1 MATFYTDIGANQ
13 NDPKA
18 QNQNT
23 AEREVGS
30 ADLTEA
36 VFTADGTEVNG
47 DVIRIFKQAEGSRI
61 NAPDVSVVTD
71 GVGGTSAIGDIGD
84 DATPAA
90 IASGVDVTAA
100 GITRA
105 NDSGSEALTPVTAAP
120 ERWINFT
127 LTTLTAAMTPGQKIV
142 FRIPATKA

>member
-1 MATFYTDIGANQ
+1 MATFYTDIAANQ

-18 QNQNT
+18 QNLNS

-30 ADLTEA
+30 MDQSEA
-36 VFTADGTEVNG
+36 IYTTDGTEVNG

-61 NAPDVSVVTD
+61 NAVDTSVTTD
-71 GVGGTSAIGDIGD
+71 GIGGTSAIGNIGRES
-84 DATPAA
+84 DADS
-90 IASGVDVTAA
+90 IAVGVDVTAA

-105 NDSGSEALTPVTAAP
+105 DDSGVEAITPVTATA
-120 ERWINFT
+120 EEWISFT
-127 LTTLTAAMTPGQKIV
+127 FTTLTAAPTVGKKIV